1 VPAANL
7 DPFDVRAHSVIS
19 LESLG
24 FPGLPAHYP
33 VLFEPEENIRLRTAE
48 EIRARAAALNVVVN
62 RAMRMPPK
70 LAVSWA
76 ETNALLESFT
86 GAEWEFVSQPGGDRR
101 FAPRIEAL
109 WALSWS
115 LGIGEHLD
123 PARYCG
129 ETLAASLPDLKR
141 NEPYVDWVKRTAVR
155 EPVVDQMVQA
165 LDLYFCLHWG
175 VADAKLR
182 HQRTPGVVEGYVI
195 EQRRWALEWVVLKPE
210 DDSSEDWEEIDL
222 ST

>member
-1 VPAANL
+1 MPALNL
-7 DPFDVRAHSVIS
+7 DPLDVRAHSVVS
-19 LESLG
+19 LEGLG
-24 FPGLPAHYP
+24 FPVLPPHYP
-33 VLFEPEENIRLRTAE
+33 VLFEPKEDIRLRTAE
-48 EIRARAAALNVVVN
+48 EIGARAAALNVVVN
-62 RAMRMPPK
+62 RAMRMPPEV
-70 LAVSWA
+70 AVSWA
-76 ETNALLESFT
+76 EANGLVGSFT
-86 GAEWEFVSQPGGDRR
+86 GAEWEFASQPGDDRR

-115 LGIGEHLD
+115 VGIGEHLD

-129 ETLAASLPDLKR
+129 ETLAASLPDLRR
-141 NEPYVDWVKRTAVR
+141 NEPYLDWLKRTSFR
-155 EPVVDQMVQA
+155 EPVLDQMIQA

-175 VADAKLR
+175 IADTTLR

-210 DDSSEDWEEIDL
+210 DDAGEDWEKIDL

>member
-76 ETNALLESFT
+76 ETTALLESFT
-86 GAEWEFVSQPGGDRR
+86 GAEWEFVSQPGDDRR

>member
-33 VLFEPEENIRLRTAE
+33 VLFEPEEDIRLRTAE

-86 GAEWEFVSQPGGDRR
+86 GAEWEFVSQPGDDRR

>member
-86 GAEWEFVSQPGGDRR
+86 GAEWEFVSQPGDDRR